1 MLPVALERIEK
12 LGHQVYTAGDYNLN
26 LFGIRASERAAGAF
40 DDAIG
45 CAYKAGGLWR
55 VHYWQATTDPGWLY
69 LDGASERFGADGTAI
84 LCPGQYLG
92 AYTIGP
98 HGRTRYDALI
108 QSDDVAV
115 FRDANRDHILDTVP
129 ETIMHGRFGI
139 NIHAATVSPY
149 DESTSDTL
157 ASSGPWSA
165 GCQVHASVAGFRDM
179 MTLCKRQLEA
189 HPTWVRF
196 SYTLLDQWW

>member
-12 LGHQVYTAGDYNLN
+12 LGHRVFEAGDYNLN
-26 LFGIRASERAAGAF
+26 LFGIRAAERQAGAF
-40 DDAIG
+40 DDALG
-45 CAYKAGGLWR
+45 CAYKVGGQWR
-55 VHYWQATTDPGWLY
+55 VHYWQGTTDPGWLY
-69 LDGASERFGADGTAI
+69 LDGASERFGVDGTAI

-115 FRDANRDHILDTVP
+115 FRDANRDHILDTAP
-129 ETIMHGRFGI
+129 ETITHGRFGI
-139 NIHAATVSPY
+139 NIHAAAVNPY
-149 DESTSDTL
+149 DETSE
-157 ASSGPWSA
+157 APGSVGPWSA
-165 GCQVHASVAGFRDM
+165 GCQVLLAPGFRDM